1 MIRKTITEWTNY
13 PSNRNNRNKDI
24 SRKRKYIENSLIP
37 ELNKLDK
44 DINLNPNAISNTLT
58 TATYEGDFKGSPIA
72 LEFNTN
78 NIGQDGGEDLFV
90 NVYYQDKGVP
100 AGAINSGE
108 GVGYALDLINGVF
121 HDLGL
126 RTKQD
131 IEDEEAERQRA
142 ERERA
147 EKKKAEYKAQQQAD
161 AEKEKED
168 EKISSEETEQERVEE
183 NKNQLDLFDSYLS
196 VLIKEND
203 MNGVIQTSIYIEN
216 INSESL
222 SYSVLGVD
230 CFYISAKMC
239 LVQTNKI
246 NPKVDKTSSWDS
258 AKNYISNIADKLKGT
273 ISVVAFDSN
282 GKAVELEDNFDSDS
296 VNVDVN
302 L

>member
-90 NVYYQDKGVP
+90 NVYYQDKGIE
-100 AGAINSGE
+100 AGAINSSD
-108 GVGYALDLINGVF
+108 GVDYALDLINGVF
-121 HDLGL
+121 HKLGL
-126 RTKQD
+126 RTNQD
-131 IEDEEAERQRA
+131 IEDENNERMEKQKA
-142 ERERA
+142 DA
-147 EKKKAEYKAQQQAD
+147 MKKKEEYRAQQQAD
-161 AEKEKED
+161 MEKEKED
-168 EKISSEETEQERVEE
+168 SEDSEQQEKDRVAE

-196 VLIKEND
+196 VLTKEND
-203 MNGVIQTSIYIEN
+203 MNGVIQTSIYVEN

-282 GKAVELEDNFDSDS
+282 GKAVELEGNSDSDS
-296 VNVDVN
+296 VNVDIN